1 MVADVN
7 IIIEKMRPE
16 HLPAVMMVQAMA
28 YHEIEP
34 EDLPVMARKLELSP
48 ENCFISLVNRE
59 VKGYIL
65 AHPWLKGQIPE
76 LHIRIEKLPPES
88 DSMYVHDLA
97 VASEVRGQHAA
108 VALFTAM
115 RKTAIAAGFRQSHLV
130 AIQSSCR
137 FWEKMG
143 YKPVNNTTLQEK
155 LNSYPPGAIVMQQG

>member
-1 MVADVN
+1 MAVDVN

-16 HLPAVMMVQAMA
+16 HLPGVMMVQAAA

-48 ENCFISLVNRE
+48 ESCFVCRVNRD

-65 AHPWLKGQIPE
+65 AHPWLKCQIPE
-76 LHIRIEKLPPES
+76 LHVRIAELPPGA

-97 VASEVRGQHAA
+97 VTSEVRGQHAA

-115 RKTAIAAGFRQSHLV
+115 RKAAIAAGFRYSHLV
-130 AIQSSCR
+130 AIQSSFR

-143 YKPVNNTTLQEK
+143 YKPMNNTTLQGK
-155 LNSYPPGAIVMQQG
+155 LNSYPPGAVVMQQG